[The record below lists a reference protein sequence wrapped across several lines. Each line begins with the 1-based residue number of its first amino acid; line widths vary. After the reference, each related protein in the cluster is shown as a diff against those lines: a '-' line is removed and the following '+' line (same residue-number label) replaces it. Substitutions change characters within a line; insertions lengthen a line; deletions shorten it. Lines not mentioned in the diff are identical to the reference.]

1 MSGHHRSLSFQ
12 TLINPSPKHLATKIL
27 PFIANHY
34 STSTSIQELNQIF
47 TKSSS
52 SKPENDIIIVTMSFA
67 VSNEICGVLLAELR
81 PNTTSGRLTRIS
93 NICIHSSH
101 RRCGYGSLLLTKALS
116 IVTSKGSTVA
126 VAPLHGSS
134 KRAASRLLLQLG
146 FETSTKLDFVK
157 YLSTTSASQSRSP
170 NTNIMKPFNRT
181 SPLSPSNTS
190 GGEIQLEYWIEGS
203 ARKTTRVNVPTYDE
217 AEHIVSNLTQSTD
230 TSLESHNVEKTSMQ
244 VADLLC
250 SMKDLSPDHKIT
262 MSLRDVLSL
271 QLTSKWWYA
280 LQSKRKQ
287 QQYVTALG
295 TNEVDNHDV
304 GNSYSSQNRN
314 RNEGTKQ
321 YNDDNDDRNGG
332 DGGDGGNGESNAWA
346 MQQQID
352 QEEQAYEELLLQKST
367 QSTAASVSPSIPP
380 TITTSNNIYNNNNYD
395 DDTSITSNSNGTT
408 TTTIQIQ
415 KDAALVIE
423 QKIHSDTFLSS
434 GLSYIRPGGV
444 RLDFVDNQGKVKYI
458 I

>member
-52 SKPENDIIIVTMSFA
+52 SKPENDILIITMSFA

-101 RRCGYGSLLLTKALS
+101 RRCGYGSLLLTKALN

-146 FETSTKLDFVK
+146 FESSTKLDFVK

-170 NTNIMKPFNRT
+170 TTNIMKPSTRT

-230 TSLESHNVEKTSMQ
+230 TSLESHNVQKTSMQ

-250 SMKDLSPDHKIT
+250 SMKDLSPNHKIT

-295 TNEVDNHDV
+295 SNETDNHDV

-321 YNDDNDDRNGG
+321 YNDDKDDGNGG
-332 DGGDGGNGESNAWA
+332 D
-346 MQQQID
+346 
-352 QEEQAYEELLLQKST
+352 
-367 QSTAASVSPSIPP
+367 
-380 TITTSNNIYNNNNYD
+380 
-395 DDTSITSNSNGTT
+395 
-408 TTTIQIQ
+408 
-415 KDAALVIE
+415 
-423 QKIHSDTFLSS
+423 
-434 GLSYIRPGGV
+434 
-444 RLDFVDNQGKVKYI
+444 
-458 I
+458 

>member
-1 MSGHHRSLSFQ
+1 
-12 TLINPSPKHLATKIL
+12 IL

-52 SKPENDIIIVTMSFA
+52 SKPENDILIITMSFA
-67 VSNEICGVLLAELR
+67 VSNEICGVLLSELR

-170 NTNIMKPFNRT
+170 TTNIMKPFNRT

-203 ARKTTRVNVPTYDE
+203 ARKTTRVN
-217 AEHIVSNLTQSTD
+217 
-230 TSLESHNVEKTSMQ
+230 
-244 VADLLC
+244 
-250 SMKDLSPDHKIT
+250 
-262 MSLRDVLSL
+262 
-271 QLTSKWWYA
+271 
-280 LQSKRKQ
+280 
-287 QQYVTALG
+287 
-295 TNEVDNHDV
+295 
-304 GNSYSSQNRN
+304 
-314 RNEGTKQ
+314 
-321 YNDDNDDRNGG
+321 
-332 DGGDGGNGESNAWA
+332 
-346 MQQQID
+346 
-352 QEEQAYEELLLQKST
+352 
-367 QSTAASVSPSIPP
+367 
-380 TITTSNNIYNNNNYD
+380 
-395 DDTSITSNSNGTT
+395 
-408 TTTIQIQ
+408 
-415 KDAALVIE
+415 
-423 QKIHSDTFLSS
+423 
-434 GLSYIRPGGV
+434 
-444 RLDFVDNQGKVKYI
+444 
-458 I
+458 